1 MFNHKSWFKKE
12 DNRLLISKLIHQL
25 TIYLLNNHGNHLLPF
40 MVLNNLMYHKVYL
53 FFDLNEY
60 SIQSLLILFGLKIL
74 INFKVLYL
82 DE

>member
-12 DNRLLISKLIHQL
+12 DNRLLISKLIHQP
-25 TIYLLNNHGNHLLPF
+25 TIYLLNNHGNYLLPF
-40 MVLNNLMYHKVYL
+40 MVLNNLMYHRVYL

-60 SIQSLLILFGLKIL
+60 SIRSLPILFGLKIL